1 MANSTYL
8 QYLPPVLW
16 VPDNDPAQA
25 LGRHLRIYEKLLT
38 GFPADGLAVR
48 AAAPFVSAQLD
59 TILLAD
65 AADSARFAAGDWITI
80 EGTAERRRIDHFV
93 GATIFLDANLV
104 GVYALGGTVRI
115 ANLVP
120 GQTTFRA
127 DNALRVDAGC
137 PLNLLQAGV
146 TEDVIIQSA
155 DAAFIT
161 LRAGLVNAYSMV
173 AGDVPVKLIDGV
185 SVTHGGRAIS
195 DFESQI
201 DRLSSTFNPWRTRP
215 EFLDWLASWV
225 ALELPADWSEYQKRR
240 LISQMTR
247 IYQQRG
253 LKQGIYT
260 YLDIY
265 AVSPAQPRITVDDGE
280 AILHARFAPDGGAV
294 LRAVAH
300 SNTVSPVSLPTRTV
314 SPLLHPMGLAFD
326 SSNQMFVCDAG
337 DTTLSVPRPPAL
349 WRVSATGSVDYGPPV
364 APLPMPMPTP
374 LYAGLPLRRPCAVTV
389 DSINRVAVLDSGN
402 ITSATTQRG
411 AIFRFAPPLYALT
424 TVITDTVAL
433 PFHAIHPV
441 DMTLD
446 AAGNFIVLDRGRHPL
461 GNPPSGSTNPQ
472 IVVVSEVPALTS
484 VPHPLPGVAEP
495 TAIIAE
501 PGGTFIVADAG
512 NQMTATPANLWRVNP
527 AAGWT
532 VTSLLGAMPAGTNP
546 LVFPTGM
553 VWRGAN
559 VLLVCDTGLRW
570 GFVGDP
576 SNRVMAETPHLYMV
590 NLGGPAPVILR
601 VTRERHLVTP
611 TKMAW
616 DRNGKLLI
624 TDRGE
629 AQNNA
634 PNRNWRAGVNEFGV
648 SVFFSNQRPTSA
660 TQRNAFRRGLVNVID
675 GERVAHIAWWIDF

>member
-1 MANSTYL
+1 MANSSYL

-16 VPDNDPAQA
+16 VPDSDPAQA

-48 AAAPFVSAQLD
+48 AAALLVSAQLD
-59 TILLAD
+59 TILLVD
-65 AADSARFAAGDWITI
+65 AADTARFAAGDWITI
-80 EGTAERRRIDHFV
+80 EGSTERRRIDHFV

-104 GVYALGGTVRI
+104 GVYPLGGTVRI

-127 DNALRVDAGC
+127 DNALRVDAGH
-137 PLNLLQAGV
+137 PLTLLQAAV
-146 TEDVIIQSA
+146 TENVIVASV
-155 DAAFIT
+155 DAAFVT
-161 LRAGLVNAYSMV
+161 LRAGLVNSYSMV
-173 AGDVPVKLIDGV
+173 TGAVPVKLIDGV
-185 SVTHGGRAIS
+185 SVTR
-195 DFESQI
+195 DVRVVPDLESQI
-201 DRLSSTFNPWRTRP
+201 DRLFATFNPWRTRP

-225 ALELPADWSEYQKRR
+225 ALELPRDWSEYQKRR

-253 LKQGIYT
+253 LKRGVFT

-280 AILHARFAPDGGAV
+280 AILHPRFAPDGGAV
-294 LRAVAH
+294 LRAIAH
-300 SNTVSPVSLPTRTV
+300 SNTVSPVSLPARTV
-314 SPLLHPMGLAFD
+314 SPLLHPTGLAFD
-326 SSNQMFVCDAG
+326 ANNQMFVCDAG
-337 DTTLSVPRPPAL
+337 DNTLSVPRAPAL
-349 WRVSATGSVDYGPPV
+349 WRVSATGEVDYGTV

-374 LYAGLPLRRPCAVTV
+374 LFAGLPLRRPCAVTV
-389 DSINRVAVLDSGN
+389 DPTNRVAVLDSGN
-402 ITSATTQRG
+402 IASATTQRG

-433 PFHAIHPV
+433 PFPAIHPV

-472 IVVVSEVPALTS
+472 IVVVSEGPLAA
-484 VPHPLPGVAEP
+484 VPHALPGVAEP

-501 PGGTFIVADAG
+501 SGGTFIVADAG
-512 NQMTATPANLWRVNP
+512 NQLTATPANLWRVNP

-553 VWRGAN
+553 VWSGTN

-576 SNRVMAETPHLYMV
+576 GNRVMAETPHLYMV
-590 NLGGPAPVILR
+590 NLGGLAPIILR
-601 VTRERHLVTP
+601 VTRERHLVVP

-634 PNRNWRAGVNEFGV
+634 PNRNWRAGSNEFGV
-648 SVFFSNQRPTSA
+648 SVFFSNQRPTTPA
-660 TQRNAFRRGLVNVID
+660 QRNAFRRGLVNVID
-675 GERVAHIAWWIDF
+675 GERLAHVAWWIDF